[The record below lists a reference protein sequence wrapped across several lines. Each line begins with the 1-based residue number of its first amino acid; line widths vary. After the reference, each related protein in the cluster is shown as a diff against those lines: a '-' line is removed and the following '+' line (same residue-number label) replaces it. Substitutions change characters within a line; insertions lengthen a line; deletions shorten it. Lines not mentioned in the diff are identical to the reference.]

1 MDEREWR
8 DVKKN
13 TNKKVERSDALGV
26 PVRALR
32 GQERFGKSNN
42 GQEERAEADRGKD
55 LSALV
60 LFMAPGYLKKSAG
73 GGADGDVK

>member
-1 MDEREWR
+1 M
-8 DVKKN
+8 
-13 TNKKVERSDALGV
+13 
-26 PVRALR
+26 R

-55 LSALV
+55 LSALA

-73 GGADGDVK
+73 GGDDGDVK

>member
-1 MDEREWR
+1 MDEREWG

-13 TNKKVERSDALGV
+13 TNKKAERRRDALGV
-26 PVRALR
+26 PVRAMR

-60 LFMAPGYLKKSAG
+60 LFMAPG
-73 GGADGDVK
+73 